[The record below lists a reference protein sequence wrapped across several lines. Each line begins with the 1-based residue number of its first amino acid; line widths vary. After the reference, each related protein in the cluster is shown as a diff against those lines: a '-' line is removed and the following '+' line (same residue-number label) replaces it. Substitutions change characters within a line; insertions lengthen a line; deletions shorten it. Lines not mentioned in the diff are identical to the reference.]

1 MKSQSLNKKNITDLY
16 YTQKLIRSVEE
27 RIISEYPNQKI
38 RCPVH
43 LSIGQEA
50 VAAGVNYALK
60 RNDVVMSNHRAHA
73 HYLSKSKNIS
83 KLIYELY
90 GKKTG
95 CSGGKGGSMHLI
107 DLQENFYGSTPIV
120 SSTIPISAGIAFADK
135 LLNKKNI
142 SVIYFG
148 DGATETGNFHE
159 TLNFASLHNLKI
171 LFICEN
177 NFYSVYSNLLKRQPK
192 KREII
197 ELPKSHKIDSYSFEG
212 YQADNIFKKV
222 KNIRENILKK
232 NKPAF
237 IEFKTYR
244 FYEHCGVEEDDYLNY
259 RKLKELN
266 YWKRKCPI
274 KYFEN
279 KYKNYHNEFKLSSK
293 KINSLIDSIFIK
305 AEKQPFPNLNDL
317 KKNIYAK

>member
-27 RIISEYPNQKI
+27 RIIIEYPKQKI

-148 DGATETGNFHE
+148 DGAWG
-159 TLNFASLHNLKI
+159 TLH
-171 LFICEN
+171 
-177 NFYSVYSNLLKRQPK
+177 
-192 KREII
+192 
-197 ELPKSHKIDSYSFEG
+197 
-212 YQADNIFKKV
+212 
-222 KNIRENILKK
+222 
-232 NKPAF
+232 
-237 IEFKTYR
+237 
-244 FYEHCGVEEDDYLNY
+244 
-259 RKLKELN
+259 
-266 YWKRKCPI
+266 
-274 KYFEN
+274 
-279 KYKNYHNEFKLSSK
+279 
-293 KINSLIDSIFIK
+293 
-305 AEKQPFPNLNDL
+305 
-317 KKNIYAK
+317 

>member
-107 DLQENFYGSTPIV
+107 DLQE
-120 SSTIPISAGIAFADK
+120 
-135 LLNKKNI
+135 
-142 SVIYFG
+142 
-148 DGATETGNFHE
+148 
-159 TLNFASLHNLKI
+159 KI
-171 LFICEN
+171 
-177 NFYSVYSNLLKRQPK
+177 
-192 KREII
+192 
-197 ELPKSHKIDSYSFEG
+197 
-212 YQADNIFKKV
+212 
-222 KNIRENILKK
+222 
-232 NKPAF
+232 
-237 IEFKTYR
+237 
-244 FYEHCGVEEDDYLNY
+244 
-259 RKLKELN
+259 
-266 YWKRKCPI
+266 
-274 KYFEN
+274 
-279 KYKNYHNEFKLSSK
+279 
-293 KINSLIDSIFIK
+293 
-305 AEKQPFPNLNDL
+305 
-317 KKNIYAK
+317 